1 MRRAWGE
8 AILEIAKKD
17 KKMIIINGDVEQEIS
32 EFKKKYPKRIHNFG
46 L

>member
-17 KKMIIINGDVEQEIS
+17 KNMIIINGDVEQ
-32 EFKKKYPKRIHNFG
+32 KKYLNLK
-46 L
+46 